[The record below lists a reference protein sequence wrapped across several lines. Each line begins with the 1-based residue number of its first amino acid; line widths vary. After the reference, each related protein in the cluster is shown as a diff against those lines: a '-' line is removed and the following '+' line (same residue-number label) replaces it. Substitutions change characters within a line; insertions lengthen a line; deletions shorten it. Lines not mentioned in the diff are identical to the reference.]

1 MDRFDP
7 GGFIIFSQKPADHL
21 SPLFEVFHQV
31 PETCGKGMNI
41 LHSLAKI
48 LELMFGSIPSPTGL
62 AIPGVVHIPDAGG
75 SDVMIESAGGCE

>member
-1 MDRFDP
+1 
-7 GGFIIFSQKPADHL
+7 
-21 SPLFEVFHQV
+21 
-31 PETCGKGMNI
+31 MNI

-75 SDVMIESAGGCE
+75 SDVMIESTGGCE